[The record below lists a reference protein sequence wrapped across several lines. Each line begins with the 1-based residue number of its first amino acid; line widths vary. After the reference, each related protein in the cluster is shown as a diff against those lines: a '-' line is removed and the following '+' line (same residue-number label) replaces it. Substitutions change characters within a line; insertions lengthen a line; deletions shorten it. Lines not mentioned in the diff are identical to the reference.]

1 MDPFKIF
8 LNKIKLR
15 EEKGPKHF
23 SPKEEPGQADDTFHD
38 CISKV
43 KAEARKEGKSMSEK
57 EAAAICEKS
66 REEGGATLKFG
77 AKRKAEEDKKR
88 EKKEKR
94 KVDEEVKMRE
104 ISREEYQ
111 KMLRRI
117 GTSQSALK
125 KKVKD
130 QIKAQKPKEE
140 TN

>member
-23 SPKEEPGQADDTFHD
+23 SSKEEPGQADDTFHD

-43 KAEARKEGKSMSEK
+43 KAEARKEGKTMSEK
-57 EAAAICEKS
+57 EASAICEKS

-77 AKRKAEEDKKR
+77 AKRKAEEDKK
-88 EKKEKR
+88 KK
-94 KVDEEVKMRE
+94 VVEEVKMKE
-104 ISREEYQ
+104 ISREDYKE
-111 KMLRRI
+111 MLRRI
-117 GTSQSALK
+117 GTSRSAMK